1 MKQTKSNLGSVL
13 STILV
18 IAWILLALI
27 DMWLDVVSLGV
38 FIKITIS
45 VFVILLL
52 LAVLGFLRTDK
63 E

>member
-1 MKQTKSNLGSVL
+1 MKQTKSNLSAVL
-13 STILV
+13 STVLV